1 MISSADSANTLG
13 ASLLHYS
20 DDYSFFSSFFFSC
33 LYGCLFGC
41 VIFCLSFFSVLVAV
55 AVSYMILGSLYVIT
69 LVMISIKPPT
79 DTNNAKV
86 VPRLVASP
94 SVNYDPSLSDIV
106 PFVLSV
112 LAAVE
117 NTNTIDGFLIVVM
130 AFYKYITDN
139 KYTLF
144 AHIIFGLLFW
154 YHLPFLKFPPIGF

>member
-1 MISSADSANTLG
+1 M
-13 ASLLHYS
+13 
-20 DDYSFFSSFFFSC
+20 
-33 LYGCLFGC
+33 
-41 VIFCLSFFSVLVAV
+41 
-55 AVSYMILGSLYVIT
+55 VSYTIIGGLYVIT
-69 LVMISIKPPT
+69 LVLICISPPT
-79 DTNNAKV
+79 DTNKAKV

-94 SVNYDPSLSDIV
+94 SVDYDPLLSNIV

-154 YHLPFLKFPPIGF
+154 YHSPFLKFPIGF